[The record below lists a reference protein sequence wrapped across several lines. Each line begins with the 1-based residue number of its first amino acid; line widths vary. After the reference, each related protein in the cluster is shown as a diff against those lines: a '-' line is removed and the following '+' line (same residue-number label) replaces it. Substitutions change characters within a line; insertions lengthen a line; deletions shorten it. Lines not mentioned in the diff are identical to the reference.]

1 MGLFDLFARRP
12 ALSEGLEQ
20 YRNTSGAVLLDVR
33 TPEEYR
39 SGHVPGARNLPLDR
53 LGELDLPK
61 DRPVFAYCLS
71 GARSAQACG
80 WLKRQG
86 YEATNLGGIGSYR
99 GPLETKCE
107 EEAS

>member
-39 SGHVPGARNLPLDR
+39 DGHLPGAKNLPLDR
-53 LGELDLPK
+53 LDTIAEPAGSPLF
-61 DRPVFAYCLS
+61 VYCRS
-71 GARSAQACG
+71 GARSAQAKARLARAGYSVTDLGAC
-80 WLKRQG
+80 WLPRAAG
-86 YEATNLGGIGSYR
+86 SIGR
-99 GPLETKCE
+99 
-107 EEAS
+107 EEA

>member
-1 MGLFDLFARRP
+1 MGLFDFLTRRP
-12 ALSEGLEQ
+12 GMEEGLAQWRE
-20 YRNTSGAVLLDVR
+20 TTDAVLLDVR

-53 LGELDLPK
+53 LGELNLPK

-80 WLKRQG
+80 WLKRQ
-86 YEATNLGGIGSYR
+86 EISERPRRTGSA
-99 GPLETKCE
+99 GCSAWIPT
-107 EEAS
+107 

>member
-61 DRPVFAYCLS
+61 DRPVFAYCLRDRKS
-71 GARSAQACG
+71 VV
-80 WLKRQG
+80 
-86 YEATNLGGIGSYR
+86 
-99 GPLETKCE
+99 
-107 EEAS
+107 

>member
-39 SGHVPGARNLPLDR
+39 DGHLPGAKNLPLDR
-53 LGELDLPK
+53 LDTIAEPSGSPLFVYAAVGCGAPGQSPAGAGGVFRHRSGGPAGLP
-61 DRPVFAYCLS
+61 RAAGS
-71 GARSAQACG
+71 IGR
-80 WLKRQG
+80 
-86 YEATNLGGIGSYR
+86 EA
-99 GPLETKCE
+99 
-107 EEAS
+107 A